1 MSMYT
6 FAQFE
11 EAAKKAGL
19 YDRMNEA
26 DIKLAQKNPDAGMSI
41 LSGIQEY
48 QKATTPE
55 QRALIHEQV
64 EGVRKNY
71 GGYSGG
77 KDGSAFSILNTP
89 SSFTPN
95 ATPDRN
101 YSAVAGNAY
110 NKLTGY
116 GDYQGS
122 KWQGNIDSIGNKIAG
137 YEDYSFNPETS
148 ELSKALRKQYAREIG
163 RATEDTMASA
173 AALTGGLPSS
183 YAATAGAQAGDY
195 YASQYV
201 DKLQDVANLEHA
213 IYQANFSKEMNKLAA
228 MQNLEETEYQRYL
241 DQYDRLLSEYNAGLN
256 LDAQNEMV
264 YQNDVSQNNFENQ
277 FNYGQLLDQNEWDN
291 AQKEQALTNALTA
304 AQYGDYT
311 KLNALGYNTSA
322 YEQNAKDAAALDRAM
337 AAAQYGDY
345 SQLNALGIDTSSV
358 KSQADLDYAIALA
371 EIGDYSALKRLGVDT
386 TRLEAADQQSAATGN
401 GGGGDLPSWSAA
413 FDAWENYED
422 NSLLTLLYASIGQ
435 PLPDKYKTVNGG
447 NNGGTEGNEDEP
459 TGGNAEFDITYL
471 DKQIGALKNGGAK
484 DATLEQMIEEALDGG
499 DITKAQANT
508 LRKKYNIN
516 IFARMFNN

>member
-101 YSAVAGNAY
+101 YSSVAGNAY

-311 KLNALGYNTSA
+311 KLNALGYNTSS

-386 TRLEAADQQSAATGN
+386 TRLEAADREAATG
-401 GGGGDLPSWSAA
+401 GGGLPSWS
-413 FDAWENYED
+413 DAIKLSQEGD
-422 NSLLTLLYASIGQ
+422 NSLLNVLKEANGIRTPTAS
-435 PLPDKYKTVNGG
+435 
-447 NNGGTEGNEDEP
+447 
-459 TGGNAEFDITYL
+459 DI
-471 DKQIGALKNGGAK
+471 
-484 DATLEQMIEEALDGG
+484 
-499 DITKAQANT
+499 
-508 LRKKYNIN
+508 KKYNAQTVRDLNTMWVEGRNKYELTEAIDDAVAN
-516 IFARMFNN
+516 GFLYPEVGDELKKKYGITK